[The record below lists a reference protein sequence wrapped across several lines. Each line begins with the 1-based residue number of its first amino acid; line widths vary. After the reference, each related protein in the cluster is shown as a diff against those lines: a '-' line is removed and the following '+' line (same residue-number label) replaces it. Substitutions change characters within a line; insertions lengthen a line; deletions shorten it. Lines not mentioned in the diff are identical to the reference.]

1 MTAYADGKADFKFVN
16 DKRLDV
22 TSLEQVNFV
31 CVLVEDPSL
40 FSNVHNGQVYPAS
53 GPEVVQYKVEGV
65 PMRMRFYKVSDKFAV
80 IGQIASPVRTMEDG
94 IGKLSVQ
101 ATLGM
106 IKVPIQKINLNLR
119 VEKKR

>member
-1 MTAYADGKADFKFVN
+1 
-16 DKRLDV
+16 
-22 TSLEQVNFV
+22 
-31 CVLVEDPSL
+31 
-40 FSNVHNGQVYPAS
+40 
-53 GPEVVQYKVEGV
+53 
-65 PMRMRFYKVSDKFAV
+65 MRMRFYKVSDKFAV